1 MANLLVMSCKS
12 EQEGGYRMTDMPIR
26 KTIEISRPIAGQLVV
41 VVRFENVSN
50 FDVFVLKNP
59 PPLFV
64 TSGTM
69 DLDEIGRS
77 EKRRPYTLAD
87 YERVSPTHT
96 AERTRE
102 ISSTF
107 AWLPGTHTYEVSI
120 SGNYEDP
127 SDHRRWESPRVAA
140 RFDWTHEP

>member
-1 MANLLVMSCKS
+1 M
-12 EQEGGYRMTDMPIR
+12 I
-26 KTIEISRPIAGQLVV
+26 GQLVA

-50 FDVFVLKNP
+50 FDVFVLKDP

-64 TSGTM
+64 TSGTI
-69 DLDEIGRS
+69 DIDEIGPS
-77 EKRRPYTLAD
+77 EKRKPYTLAD
-87 YERVSPTHT
+87 YERIAPKQGT
-96 AERTRE
+96 ERNRE

-127 SDHRRWESPRVAA
+127 CDHRTWKGPRVTT
-140 RFDWTHEP
+140 RFAWTKEP